1 MRKDVS
7 AQCSSCW
14 NVLGVCAQAGVLL
27 FELKYPLDAK
37 IMTTE
42 DWATY
47 CSSASIDFRSS
58 TSRKI
63 EAPGSMI
70 LSCRL
75 IVAHWSCPLAQT

>member
-1 MRKDVS
+1 
-7 AQCSSCW
+7 
-14 NVLGVCAQAGVLL
+14 
-27 FELKYPLDAK
+27 
-37 IMTTE
+37 MTTE

-58 TSRKI
+58 TSRKT